1 MNTVW
6 AQRREELLS
15 DCLVSPDVFNQMV
28 DRLGEF
34 VVPYQHALETGAG
47 QHPLH
52 LYLQGLLS
60 HLPRKNAEDIAA
72 WVDVERQVIQ
82 DFIGT
87 APWDHRPL
95 VNVLVGQVA
104 ERLGE
109 PDGIIAFDPSS
120 FPKRGSHSVG
130 VKRQWCGHRGKVDN
144 CQVGVFMGYVSHHDH
159 ALLDFRL
166 SLPEEWA
173 RDEQRRQECHV
184 PPEVRYHTRHEQ
196 CLEMLDAWGAQVPHG
211 WVTGDD
217 ELGRHTRFR
226 HDLRERGER
235 SVLGVPCTTTM
246 RDLEAPLPEYAG
258 RGRRPKAPWQSV
270 TEWRKSLLADAWT
283 HLTVRDGEKGPVEIE
298 MVKRRVQTR
307 IERKCTGPEEWLVV
321 TRRPLAD
328 DRPLEPQASRD
339 AMDQDAGYRYQY
351 YLTPTCVS
359 KMELAEPSLAELARV
374 IKAGACIEASF
385 KRGKGEVGMDE
396 YQVRT
401 WQGWHH
407 HMALSLM
414 AVWFLIGET
423 HRGQQLTPAL
433 TLPQVRSGLS
443 LLLLEVYY
451 TPGVDSVC
459 RQVQRQLMRNE
470 LARLYHHRTRK
481 CIPPRKLRREIQ

>member
-6 AQRREELLS
+6 AQRREEVLS
-15 DCLVSPDVFNQMV
+15 DCIVSPDVFNQMV

-34 VVPYQHALETGAG
+34 VVPYQHALETEASGR
-47 QHPLH
+47 HVH
-52 LYLQGLLS
+52 LCLQGLLA
-60 HLPRKNAEDIAA
+60 HLERKNAEKIATF
-72 WVDVERQVIQ
+72 VDVERQVIQ

-87 APWDHRPL
+87 VPWDHRPL
-95 VNVLVGQVA
+95 VTVLVGQVA

-120 FPKRGSHSVG
+120 FPKRGTHSVG

-159 ALLDFRL
+159 VLLDFRL

-184 PPEVRYHTRHEQ
+184 PPEVRYQTRQAQ
-196 CLEMLDAWGAQVPHG
+196 CLEMLDEWGEQVPHG

-217 ELGRHTRFR
+217 ELGRHTRLR
-226 HDLRERGER
+226 HELRERGER
-235 SVLGVPCTTTM
+235 YVLGVPCTTTM
-246 RDLEAPLPEYAG
+246 RDLEAPLPEYPG

-270 TEWRKSLLADAWT
+270 TDWRQGLDADAWT

-307 IERKCTGPEEWLVV
+307 LERKRTGPEEWLVV
-321 TRRPLAD
+321 TRRPLSD
-328 DRPLEPQASRD
+328 DRIWESRASWD
-339 AMDQDAGYRYQY
+339 ATDQDTRYRYQY
-351 YLTPTCVS
+351 YLTPTDGCEVAF
-359 KMELAEPSLAELARV
+359 KEPSLGELARV

-407 HMALSLM
+407 HMALALM

-423 HRGQQLTPAL
+423 RRGQQLTPAL
-433 TLPQVRSGLS
+433 TLPQVRYGLS
-443 LLLLEVYY
+443 LLLLEVFC
-451 TPGVDSVC
+451 TPGVDYIC
-459 RQVQRQLMRNE
+459 CQVQRQLMRNE
-470 LARLYHHRTRK
+470 SARFYHHRTRK
-481 CIPPRKLRREIQ
+481 CVPPRKLRREIQ